1 MHVLVTGGGGYIGLE
16 LCRQLLERGDRVRV
30 VDRFFFGIAPLEK
43 LALDYPGH
51 VEMITGDLRD
61 WDDSWLDGIDGVSH
75 LAGLSNDPTA
85 EYNPDANWQMNA
97 IATERLGAACKRM
110 GVRGSSSVR
119 RPRSTTASAPACS
132 TSSRRS
138 NRVAPIRSPSA
149 TVKKRL
155 LAIADADFAPT
166 IMRQG
171 TVYGYSPRMRFDLVV
186 NTFVRDAIT
195 RQKLFLHG
203 GGWQWRP
210 LVDVT
215 DVARAHIIVLE
226 APLDVVGGEIFNLMQ
241 ENYQVRQLAMLVAG
255 SLLLIGRTMKLEG
268 RAAANIVRDYRM
280 TNLKMTQL
288 TGFTPA
294 VTVLE
299 SIDFMLKQLPIDD
312 VAFLANPR
320 HNNIAWMTMLEETHA
335 AQRAVRLDLLT
346 SRQSSV
352 VYPRRMPPRVREV
365 VRMLEEIGFRFKR
378 RGKGDHTIYIRGNEE
393 EVVDGGPNHEMPRV
407 NGKNFVSDI
416 D

>member
-30 VDRFFFGIAPLEK
+30 VDRFFFGGGPLH
-43 LALDYPGH
+43 ALNALYPGKI
-51 VEMITGDLRD
+51 EAITGDLRG
-61 WDDSWLDGIDGVSH
+61 WDDAWLDGIDGVSH

-97 IATERLGAACKRM
+97 IATERLGEACKRR
-110 GVRGSSSVR
+110 GVRRFVFGSSASLYDGLGPGMFDEQTPVE
-119 RPRSTTASAPACS
+119 PRGAYSIS
-132 TSSRRS
+132 
-138 NRVAPIRSPSA
+138 
-149 TVKKRL
+149 KRYGEEAL
-155 LAIADADFAPT
+155 LRLAGPDFAPT
-166 IMRQG
+166 ILRQG

-210 LVDVT
+210 LVDVS
-215 DVARAHIIVLE
+215 DVARAHIIVLD
-226 APLDVVGGEIFNLMQ
+226 APIEKVGGEIFNLMQ

-255 SLLLIGRTMKLEG
+255 SLLLLGRTIKLED
-268 RAAANIVRDYRM
+268 APLPAMVRDYRM
-280 TNLKMTQL
+280 TNLKMTQR

-299 SIDFMLKQLPIDD
+299 SIDTMLKMLPIDD
-312 VAFLANPR
+312 VAFLTNPR

-335 AQRAVRLDLLT
+335 AQRPFA
-346 SRQSSV
+346 S
-352 VYPRRMPPRVREV
+352 
-365 VRMLEEIGFRFKR
+365 
-378 RGKGDHTIYIRGNEE
+378 IY
-393 EVVDGGPNHEMPRV
+393 
-407 NGKNFVSDI
+407 
-416 D
+416 

>member
-30 VDRFFFGIAPLEK
+30 VDRFFFGLAPLEA
-43 LALDYPGH
+43 LALAFPGQA
-51 VEMITGDLRD
+51 EMITGDLRE
-61 WDDSWLDGIDGVSH
+61 WDDVWLDGIDGVSH

-85 EYNPDANWQMNA
+85 EYNTEANWQMNA
-97 IATERLGAACKRM
+97 VATERLGEACKRA
-110 GVRGSSSVR
+110 GVRRFVFGSS
-119 RPRSTTASAPACS
+119 ASLYDGLGPGMFDEL
-132 TSSRRS
+132 TP
-138 NRVAPIRSPSA
+138 VAPRGAYSIS
-149 TVKKRL
+149 KRYGEEAL
-155 LAIADADFAPT
+155 LALADAGFAPT
-166 IMRQG
+166 ILRQG

-210 LVDVT
+210 LVDVS
-215 DVARAHIIVLE
+215 DVARAHIVILD

-255 SLLLIGRTMKLEG
+255 SLLLIGRTMKLED
-268 RAAANIVRDYRM
+268 APLPKIVRDYRM

-299 SIDFMLKQLPIDD
+299 SIDYMLKQLPIDD
-312 VAFLANPR
+312 VAFLTNPR

-335 AQRAVRLDLLT
+335 AQRPFA
-346 SRQSSV
+346 S
-352 VYPRRMPPRVREV
+352 
-365 VRMLEEIGFRFKR
+365 
-378 RGKGDHTIYIRGNEE
+378 IY
-393 EVVDGGPNHEMPRV
+393 
-407 NGKNFVSDI
+407 
-416 D
+416 